1 MKNIEIDHGKPF
13 DWGRA
18 SREYARYRDI
28 YPPAFY
34 EKILGLGL
42 CRKGQK
48 VLDLGTGPACCPG
61 ISTLGERSSPAWI
74 FRKTRLPRRN
84 ASPKKPA

>member
-42 CRKGQK
+42 C
-48 VLDLGTGPACCPG
+48 
-61 ISTLGERSSPAWI
+61 
-74 FRKTRLPRRN
+74 
-84 ASPKKPA
+84 